1 MCLIINLPTISVT
14 RQSYET
20 YGMVEPII
28 NGNDAILKCSVPSFV
43 ADFVSV
49 VAWIDSEGNEL
60 GGGAARQTNPGNLFA
75 MLD

>member
-1 MCLIINLPTISVT
+1 
-14 RQSYET
+14 
-20 YGMVEPII
+20 MVEPII